1 MTTPRASHGLRD
13 TRRRRS
19 LTQVRRLL
27 EQLHQEPTAGAMTT
41 DEALALREQ
50 IRQEMEG
57 RQPSLPLS
65 LTHRKDSPS

>member
-19 LTQVRRLL
+19 LMQVRRLL
-27 EQLHQEPTAGAMTT
+27 EQLHQEPAAGAMTAE
-41 DEALALREQ
+41 EALALREQ
-50 IRQEMEG
+50 IRQEAEG